1 MAFNN
6 SLLTQFLVDCN
17 IRFTVDDG
25 VVSFEYDNRY
35 FLGAIRPTE
44 AFDSS
49 LVLILPG
56 IQEVKP
62 FDSKNYLKYINQ
74 LNGQVPVAKFVLDEQ
89 NNSIYIEAEIPLD
102 SSPELDDLVP
112 GLVKLLIEAYNTF
125 HNVPQQQTTQNPQS
139 YNTPSYNTPSYNS
152 SPSYE
157 YSPYNREIVS
167 KVKAIV
173 VDKLGVDESEVTF
186 NADFANDLGADSLD
200 GVELIMQFEK
210 EFGVTI
216 PDDQAEKIITEGD
229 AIAYIDA
236 NAR

>member
-112 GLVKLLIEAYNTF
+112 GLVKLLIDAYNTF
-125 HNVPQQQTTQNPQS
+125 HNTPQQQTTPNQ
-139 YNTPSYNTPSYNS
+139 PSYDTSMTYGS
-152 SPSYE
+152 
-157 YSPYNREIVS
+157 EIAS

-173 VDKLGVDESEVTF
+173 LDKLAYRGVTERMVTVNTNF
-186 NADFANDLGADSLD
+186 VNNLGADSVD
-200 GVELIMQFEK
+200 VIELIMQFEK
-210 EFGVTI
+210 EFDVII
-216 PDDQAEKIITEGD
+216 PDDQAENIVTVGD
-229 AIAYIDA
+229 AIAYIEA
-236 NAR
+236 HAR